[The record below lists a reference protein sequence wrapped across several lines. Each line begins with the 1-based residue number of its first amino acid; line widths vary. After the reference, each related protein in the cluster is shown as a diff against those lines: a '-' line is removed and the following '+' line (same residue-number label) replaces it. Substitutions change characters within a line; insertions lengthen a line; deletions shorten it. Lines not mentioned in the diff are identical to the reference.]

1 MSDFGLIQITRKRA
15 RRSLERTLCRP
26 CPTCHGSGRI
36 KTALTIASDILM
48 DIRCKLAHQQLE
60 AVEVR
65 AHPEVVER
73 IEAESESFVASLGER
88 QSCQVTITSDPALS
102 LEEYA
107 VEVP

>member
-1 MSDFGLIQITRKRA
+1 MWSHTFI
-15 RRSLERTLCRP
+15 
-26 CPTCHGSGRI
+26 SG
-36 KTALTIASDILM
+36 
-48 DIRCKLAHQQLE
+48 
-60 AVEVR
+60 